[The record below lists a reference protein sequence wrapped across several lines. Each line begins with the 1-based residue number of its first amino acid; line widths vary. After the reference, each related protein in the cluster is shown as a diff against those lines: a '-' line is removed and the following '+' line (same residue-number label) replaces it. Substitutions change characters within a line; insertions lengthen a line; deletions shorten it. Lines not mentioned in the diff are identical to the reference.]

1 MNEPQTRDNYDGRVR
16 SLPAGRTLALWVREM
31 AAFIKAMDR
40 RHLVATG
47 EEGWRCSGAP
57 GVGGADFG
65 WVNNGTKGACAEIHW
80 AMPEV
85 DLATVHVYASNWGFP
100 ASAWHWLLPN
110 FVADRALLAA
120 QLNKPI
126 LLEEYGS
133 PYGYVPD
140 RDALLAAYTAAAGA
154 FDYVGALLWQV
165 FPWKT
170 ANFAGAGYDFDYS
183 RGGSAS
189 ALTLYDT
196 FAAKSRLAAAVAA
209 GAGGGT
215 ALAG

>member
-16 SLPAGRTLALWVREM
+16 SLPPGRTLALWVREM
-31 AAFIKAMDR
+31 AAFIKALDK

-47 EEGWRCSGAP
+47 EEGWRCGGAP

-65 WVNNGTKGACAEIHW
+65 WVNNGTKGACAETHW
-80 AMPEV
+80 ALPEV

-110 FVADRALLAA
+110 FVGDRALLAA

-133 PYGYVPD
+133 PYGYVAD
-140 RDALLAAYTAAAGA
+140 RDALLAAYTAAAAA
-154 FDYVGALLWQV
+154 FDYAGGLLWQV

-170 ANFAGAGYDFDYS
+170 GHFTGAGYDFDYS
-183 RGGSAS
+183 RGGAAS

-196 FAAKSRLAAAVAA
+196 FAAKTKMVAALAA
-209 GAGGGT
+209 GGRT
-215 ALAG
+215 LS